1 MVRTGRVRVNVS
13 TENVAAGTM
22 SYEGVGS
29 GQPIEEATMAIARVV
44 SFDGVSASHM
54 EELKQRMTEGDR
66 PDDIPA
72 SEVIVLH
79 DPEGERSLAIVLFE
93 NEEDYR
99 RGDAA
104 LNAMSSADTPGNRTS
119 VAKYQVAI
127 RMADQ
132 PAHT

>member
-1 MVRTGRVRVNVS
+1 
-13 TENVAAGTM
+13 
-22 SYEGVGS
+22 
-29 GQPIEEATMAIARVV
+29 
-44 SFDGVSASHM
+44 
-54 EELKQRMTEGDR
+54 
-66 PDDIPA
+66 
-72 SEVIVLH
+72 VLH

-132 PAHT
+132 PART